1 MTQPLASFR
10 GVPFHVSGKSGTVGR
25 RVVIDEYPL
34 RDTPSSEDLGRK
46 ARRFALDGYVVGPT
60 AAAQRDALIRAV
72 ERQGDGVLIH
82 PDFGRLVVVCEDCD
96 YSETYDGGAGRIT
109 FRFVFVEAG
118 ADLFPTGIPAAA
130 SAIAAA
136 AEALRGGALDDLLAV
151 FDAAGAAFQAIGAA
165 LELDG
170 ILDDL
175 ETAIASPLAV
185 VDDAFAVASA
195 IEALRDDAADLVLDV
210 EALADRVLEL
220 FALFDDGSLRA
231 TLGIP
236 FTAARTVTAGQSP
249 AETQDRTNR
258 AALCRYVSRAALA
271 ELGTRAQ
278 AIAEGF
284 ETLDDAEAF
293 VAAYAAACAVEELDE
308 VATSSTTHA
317 ALVDLRAAVSEIVLS
332 EAADEPRLEDLTIGA
347 PLPSVVL
354 AFELYGDPE
363 RGREIVERN
372 RVMAPLFTTGDL
384 RVLSR

>member
-1 MTQPLASFR
+1 MSQPLASFR
-10 GVPFHVSGKSGTVGR
+10 GVPFHVSAKSGTVGR
-25 RVVIDEYPL
+25 RVIIDEYPL

-60 AAAQRDALIRAV
+60 APTQRDALIRAV
-72 ERQGDGVLIH
+72 ERPGDGVLIH

-96 YSETYDGGAGRIT
+96 YSETHDGGAGRIT

-118 ADLFPTGIPAAA
+118 AELFPTGIPAAV
-130 SAIAAA
+130 SAIASA
-136 AEALRGGALDDLLAV
+136 AEALRDGALEDILSV
-151 FDAAGAAFQAIGAA
+151 FDAAGSAFQAIGAA
-165 LELDG
+165 LQFDE

-175 ETAIASPLAV
+175 EVAIALPLAALE
-185 VDDAFAVASA
+185 DAFAVAA
-195 IEALRDDAADLVLDV
+195 ALEALRDDAAELVLDV
-210 EALADRVLEL
+210 EALAARVLDFL
-220 FALFDDGSLRA
+220 GSFDDGSLRA

-236 FTAARTVTAGQSP
+236 FTAARTVTPGQSP

-278 AIAEGF
+278 SIAESF

-293 VAAYAAACAVEELDE
+293 VAAYAESCSVEELDD
-308 VATSSTTHA
+308 VATSAETHA
-317 ALVDLRAAVSEIVLS
+317 ALVDLRAAVSEITLS
-332 EAADEPRLEDLTIGA
+332 EAADEPRLEDLAVGVPTS
-347 PLPSVVL
+347 SVVL

-372 RVMAPLFTTGDL
+372 RVMAPLFTAGDL
-384 RVLSR
+384 RVFSR